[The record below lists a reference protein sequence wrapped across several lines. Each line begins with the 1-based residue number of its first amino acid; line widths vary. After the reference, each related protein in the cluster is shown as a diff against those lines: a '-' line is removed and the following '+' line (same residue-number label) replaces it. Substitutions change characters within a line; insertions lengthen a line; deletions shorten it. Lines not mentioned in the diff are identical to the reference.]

1 MPFEIGPFVAAAV
14 FAAVFLFGSNV
25 LIPAPLR
32 AHRRKLLSFGAG
44 VTIAYVFV
52 HLLPEL
58 EAAREALVHNETRM
72 ALPIFAFRVYLAALI
87 GFMAFYALG
96 QMIAKAHGPAG
107 AETTVHEENRLHRA
121 VHTGGFLVYVWLVG
135 YLAVRG
141 FEAGTTPIA
150 LYAAALGLHFL
161 SLDFSFFREY
171 GAWYGRKVRYAF
183 VLAPLAGWA
192 AGMFVEFSPFFTAA
206 LLGFISGGII
216 LNATVSELPKENEG
230 RPLYFLLGG
239 AFYTVLLIVLS

>member
-14 FAAVFLFGSNV
+14 FAAVFLFGRNV

-32 AHRRKLLSFGAG
+32 RHRRKLLSFGAG
-44 VTIAYVFV
+44 ITIAYVFV

-58 EAAREALVHNETRM
+58 EAAREALVHNEARM

-107 AETTVHEENRLHRA
+107 AEATVHEPNRLHRA
-121 VHTGGFLVYVWLVG
+121 LHTGGFLVYVWLVG

-171 GAWYGRKVRYAF
+171 GAWYDRTARYAF

-192 AGMFVEFSPFFTAA
+192 VGMFVEFSPFFTAA

-216 LNATVSELPKENEG
+216 LNATVSELPRENEG

-239 AFYTVLLIVLS
+239 AVYTVLLIILS